1 MERELRLHYAW
12 MVVWGGFF
20 IMALLHSMIQTC
32 FSLFLTPVSQ
42 EMHTSRTAFSL
53 CTSLVAIATVVL
65 APTMGRLLD
74 RSRFTRPI
82 FLLCI
87 VGMGLSYASYSLARN
102 VYHMYVSAIFVGIF
116 SCGAVSM
123 PVSILIVKWFKKSR
137 GLALSIALAG
147 SGIGGSVITP
157 ILSRLIAD
165 QGWRAA
171 FLLLGLVMII
181 LEVPIAFFFMKP
193 LPEDGSARPYGACE
207 NDTGGT
213 GLRDYQELQA
223 DIPLSELKRQPFFYL
238 YLMGMFAVCF
248 VGYGSL
254 SHLALH
260 LTDVY
265 NATFSNAI
273 ISFFL
278 LILTPAKIG
287 LGWIYDKIGAKVGT
301 IFVMS
306 FHAVSFLM
314 LQVTG
319 NESLMWIM
327 AVFFAIGISNGT
339 VAPSVVTAALFGTR
353 EYGTIFG
360 YVYSFCMLGMVL
372 GSPFIAAVYDL
383 TGTYRL
389 AWAACFALCL
399 LSIVSLVYADMRCR
413 RVLAE
418 RSESAGPSG
427 PADPPSTT
435 V

>member
-1 MERELRLHYAW
+1 MEREPGLHYAW
-12 MVVWGGFF
+12 MVVWGGFL
-20 IMALLHSMIQTC
+20 ITALLHSMIQTC
-32 FSLFLTPVSQ
+32 FSLFLTPVTE
-42 EMHTSRTAFSL
+42 EMHISRTAFSL
-53 CTSLVAIATVVL
+53 CTSLVAIATVL
-65 APTMGRLLD
+65 LSPTMGRLLG
-74 RSRFTRPI
+74 RSRLTRPI

-87 VGMGLSYASYSLARN
+87 VCMGLSYASYSLAQN
-102 VYHMYVSAIFVGIF
+102 VYQMYASAVMVGIF

-157 ILSRLIAD
+157 VLSRLIASK
-165 QGWRAA
+165 GWRMG
-171 FLLLGLVMII
+171 FLIFGFAMII
-181 LEVPIAFFFMKP
+181 LEVPVAFFFMRP
-193 LPEDGSARPYGACE
+193 LPEDGSIRPYGE
-207 NDTGGT
+207 DKEDTT
-213 GLRDYQELQA
+213 EVLAPDYQEIQA
-223 DIPLSELKRQPFFYL
+223 DIPLSELKRQPFFYI
-238 YLMGMFAVCF
+238 YLIGMFAVSF

-254 SHLALH
+254 SHLSAH

-287 LGWIYDKIGAKVGT
+287 LGWIYDKIGATVGT

-314 LQVTG
+314 LQITG
-319 NESLMWIM
+319 NETLMWIM
-327 AVFFAIGISNGT
+327 AFFFAIGISNGT

-360 YVYSFCMLGMVL
+360 YVYSFCMLGMML

-399 LSIVSLVYADMRCR
+399 LAIVSLVYADVSCR
-413 RVLAE
+413 KAFAE
-418 RSESAGPSG
+418 RL
-427 PADPPSTT
+427 
-435 V
+435 